1 MRIILKFISTS
12 VFYFL
17 VVLTLYFC
25 RWLDNNLA
33 VPTEFLKTQNI
44 LFMEIAKKQLLKLW
58 KNYEIG
64 YAN

>member
-1 MRIILKFISTS
+1 MTIILKFISTS

-17 VVLTLYFC
+17 VALTIYFC

-33 VPTEFLKTQNI
+33 MPSEILKTQ
-44 LFMEIAKKQLLKLW
+44 FMEIAKKQLLKLW
-58 KNYEIG
+58 INYEIG